1 MWAVNVVIC
10 PEAGRRLCPKSE
22 ISCSY
27 ISAASEIDLVILIQ
41 RCFMRALKN
50 WNSFESWDWQNHY
63 TCLGLVIE
71 YHIFLLFF
79 SQFVL
84 SLAKFKCY
92 LSLISPSYHSF
103 DFFAFCVMEPV
114 VEQSSFFVP
123 AQEKEL
129 KDHLWFPFGSLT
141 NKILKYKIRG
151 QRGVLVLK
159 DSEQRIFLEMGRLE
173 RLVSVVSKASAQR
186 VFVVLL

>member
-1 MWAVNVVIC
+1 MNFVIC

-27 ISAASEIDLVILIQ
+27 IFAASEIDLVVLVQ
-41 RCFMRALKN
+41 RCFMRALRN
-50 WNSFESWDWQNHY
+50 WNSFESWDLQNHN
-63 TCLGLVIE
+63 TCLGLVRE

-79 SQFVL
+79 SQFIL

-103 DFFAFCVMEPV
+103 DFFAFCVTEPV
-114 VEQSSFFVP
+114 VEQSSFFAP
-123 AQEKEL
+123 TQEKEL
-129 KDHLWFPFGSLT
+129 KDHLWFPFGSLS

-151 QRGVLVLK
+151 QRGALVLK
-159 DSEQRIFLEMGRLE
+159 DGEQRIFLEMGRLE
-173 RLVSVVSKASAQR
+173 RLVSIVSKASAQR
-186 VFVVLL
+186 AFVACL